1 MDNNVKNSDPNWKK
15 FFGKRFQKFREAIG
29 FTQQELAQF
38 LGYKRSLTICRWE
51 SGTRFPD
58 SKILSILAN
67 KFRLNVNWL
76 LTGKG
81 PMFLE
86 EREGEESTLA
96 AFLEWFREKWEA
108 SPPRERLKLEA
119 RLEVCFPEFEAWL
132 REKGSGK

>member
-1 MDNNVKNSDPNWKK
+1 MFLDKLVEK
-15 FFGKRFQKFREAIG
+15 FGI
-29 FTQQELAQF
+29 
-38 LGYKRSLTICRWE
+38 SPI
-51 SGTRFPD
+51 
-58 SKILSILAN
+58 
-67 KFRLNVNWL
+67 WL

-86 EREGEESTLA
+86 EREGEESTFA
-96 AFLEWFREKWEA
+96 AFLEWFREKWET